1 MTGGMGSLYNRLSRS
16 WLSQAAC
23 DGSGSDDFISLFIT
37 AEACVHAKVRLKSYT
52 TALTVDS

>member
-1 MTGGMGSLYNRLSRS
+1 MGSLYNRLSRS

-23 DGSGSDDFISLFIT
+23 DVSGSDDFILLFIT
-37 AEACVHAKVRLKSYT
+37 AEACMHAKVRLKSYT